1 MADENKIRQASDRAV
16 GDLLQQTDRLRD
28 YLAGE
33 GSYPVDQLELFME
46 TLKESIVA
54 LSLADL
60 EKSEESMRQLSAI
73 SSSELFRG
81 IGEVTRSLHE
91 SIKDIQKFVDPILAI
106 FADQN
111 VDGLASRLE
120 YASTMVKDA
129 SDKTLDLLFGRQDVL
144 MQDQQVFDEIEGMM
158 AAGDCDGASEKLA
171 LLRGHN
177 QDLINEM
184 TRISELQIHADLV
197 DQIVKKV
204 SRVVDDIEKKLI
216 DLLKRFSRDM
226 QSLPEELPEGEVL
239 HGPVVPGQT
248 DAKAASSQDDVD
260 DLLSS
265 PGFISDLFAALLI
278 ALTYQ

>member
-158 AAGDCDGASEKLA
+158 AAGDCDGARDKLA

-265 PGFISDLFAALLI
+265 LGL
-278 ALTYQ
+278 